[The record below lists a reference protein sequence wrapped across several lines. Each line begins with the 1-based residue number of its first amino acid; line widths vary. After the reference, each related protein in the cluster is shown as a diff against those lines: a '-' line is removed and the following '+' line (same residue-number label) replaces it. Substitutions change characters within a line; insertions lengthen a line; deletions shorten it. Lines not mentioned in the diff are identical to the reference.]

1 MVLYFWEDLCQ
12 MIVDL
17 NILRGLRIKAGL
29 TRLELANRFG
39 CREHTIVRWEIGETK
54 NPLPIY
60 KKALKAFYAEMTKS

>member
-1 MVLYFWEDLCQ
+1 

-17 NILRGLRIKAGL
+17 SILRGLRIRAGL
-29 TRLELANRFG
+29 TRLELANKFG

-60 KKALKAFYAEMTKS
+60 KKALIAFYAEMTKS